1 MSDGIEVF
9 FQDIRSAFRT
19 ALMGIAGLPSE
30 IEWEG
35 RPFTPPATGPF
46 MRENLVPVGTL
57 TRGGGPNGLLQH
69 RVMLAVNLFYPSGSG
84 TLDAEAAA
92 GKLLRAFRPGTSIQH
107 GSASATVQEVAR
119 QRLLQE
125 TDYLNCPVTITA
137 IGYTVT

>member
-92 GKLLRAFRPGTSIQH
+92 GKLLRLSGPGRPSSTAPHPRPCRKSPGK
-107 GSASATVQEVAR
+107 GSCKR
-119 QRLLQE
+119 
-125 TDYLNCPVTITA
+125 PTI
-137 IGYTVT
+137 